1 MAEAE
6 VDAETVVVNGSTETE
21 ESGSHTEDT
30 LQVRRRLGVS

>member
-21 ESGSHTEDT
+21 ESGSQTDT